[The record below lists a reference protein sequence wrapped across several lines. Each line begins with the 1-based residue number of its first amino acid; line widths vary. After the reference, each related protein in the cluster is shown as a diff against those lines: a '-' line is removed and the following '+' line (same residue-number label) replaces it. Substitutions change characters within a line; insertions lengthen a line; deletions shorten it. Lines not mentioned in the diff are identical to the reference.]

1 MSGQVTPQTVSGT
14 AGTAFTCL
22 TGFIRR
28 AEPVGFIQRGTHRL
42 IDVNGNVIA
51 SLRSTQVNLSA
62 LEGRFVTVCGFSE
75 GQIEGVLS
83 LRVTEV
89 FPVVSP
95 PVTPVPQIDLRTL
108 LLLILL
114 TNPNLLR
121 GLRTDLLLILLLST
135 GLFGSAPTTKG
146 SAGTFGAL

>member
-1 MSGQVTPQTVSGT
+1 MLGQVIPQIAS
-14 AGTAFTCL
+14 GTAFTCL

-28 AEPVGFIQRGTHRL
+28 AEPIGFIQRGTHRL

-51 SLRSTQVNLSA
+51 SLRSTQVQLSA

-95 PVTPVPQIDLRTL
+95 TITPLPQIDLRML
-108 LLLILL
+108 LLA
-114 TNPNLLR
+114 
-121 GLRTDLLLILLLST
+121 LLLST
-135 GLFGSAPTTKG
+135 GLFGSVPTAMG
-146 SAGTFGAL
+146 SAETFGAI